1 MMPDSPQ
8 AICWGEILWD
18 VFPDQSVIG
27 GAPFNVAQRLN
38 SLGTDVLM
46 ISTIGRDNLG
56 QGVLNYM
63 EQKGL
68 ATQGVRLHNTLSTG
82 KVNVVLD
89 DNGAARYTIEDP
101 AAWDDLELVKELESS
116 LQSAKVLIFGSLA
129 MRHKPNQT
137 KLKQAQLPNLFTVF
151 DVNLRPPHFDL
162 FWIKQTMQEAS
173 MIKMNEEELDF
184 LFATTLG
191 FQTMHSIDDRCHKLS
206 NYNSHKVWCITL
218 GGDGARLYYKG
229 AWYKHLGY
237 SVEVVDTVGAGDSFL
252 AALVHGLIIG
262 NKPPEE
268 ALDYAVRIGSI
279 VAARA
284 GANPEI
290 SASDHAIL
298 KSK

>member
-1 MMPDSPQ
+1 
-8 AICWGEILWD
+8 
-18 VFPDQSVIG
+18 
-27 GAPFNVAQRLN
+27 
-38 SLGTDVLM
+38 
-46 ISTIGRDNLG
+46 
-56 QGVLNYM
+56 
-63 EQKGL
+63 
-68 ATQGVRLHNTLSTG
+68 
-82 KVNVVLD
+82 
-89 DNGAARYTIEDP
+89 
-101 AAWDDLELVKELESS
+101 
-116 LQSAKVLIFGSLA
+116 